1 MYQVPR
7 EVLEIAEDIK
17 TMKIRGAGKIARSVA
32 KALRIAAEQYR
43 GKGEDFKNYMEH
55 VARIL
60 LNTRP
65 TAVSLPNAVMFV
77 MNRLRNSTGSLEEL
91 RKIVISTAN
100 EFIEKSLEAVKKI
113 AEYGARMI
121 SDGDVIVTHCHSSVA
136 VSVIIEAHRQGKKIK
151 VFSDETRPKFQGRIT
166 STQLAEAGVDVTI
179 VPDSAMRLI
188 IKKADKVI
196 VGADAIAS
204 NGALVNKIGTSQ
216 LALAAHEADVM
227 FLVAAETYKFS
238 PMTLV
243 GELVKIELRDPTE
256 VVSKEWLESNPGIR
270 ILNPAFDVTPPEYID
285 AIITERGVIPPHA
298 AVLILSESFGWV
310 MREYVMKGLE
320 ESEE

>member
-1 MYQVPR
+1 MQVPE
-7 EVLEIAEDIK
+7 EVLQIAEDIK
-17 TMKIRGAGKIARSVA
+17 TMRIRGAGRIARSAA
-32 KALRIAAEQYR
+32 KALMIAAEKYR
-43 GKGEDFKNYMEH
+43 GSREDFKKYMEK
-55 VARIL
+55 VANII

-65 TAVSLPNAVMFV
+65 TAVSLPNAVMYV
-77 MNRLRNSTGSLEEL
+77 MTRLRRSEGDLEEL
-91 RKIVISTAN
+91 KQVVVNSAK

-121 SDGDVIVTHCHSSVA
+121 DDGDVIITHCHSTAA
-136 VSVIIEAHRQGKKIK
+136 VSVIIEAHKQGKRVK
-151 VFSDETRPKFQGRIT
+151 VYSDETRPKFQGRTT

-179 VPDSAMRLI
+179 VPDSAMRLLV
-188 IKKADKVI
+188 KKADKVI

-227 FLVAAETYKFS
+227 FLVTAETYKFS
-238 PMTLV
+238 PMTFI

-256 VVSKEWLESNPGIR
+256 VVSKEWLEANPGIR
-270 ILNPAFDVTPPEYID
+270 VLNPSFDVTPPEYID
-285 AIITERGVIPPHA
+285 AIITELGVIPPHA
-298 AVLILSESFGWV
+298 AVLILTESFGWALQ
-310 MREYVMKGLE
+310 EYAMKGIE